1 MEGNEN
7 TIEGSR
13 HLRINA
19 PGAEWLHA
27 SNQTLFVRE
36 CYPALFKLM
45 TGEDAASWPLGE
57 GVVLY
62 GQPGIGKSVLG
73 DYLLHEFLR
82 AGWLVFAVP
91 DALNDDLYMF
101 KDGVVYYNEADV
113 SANRFISNIDRMYT
127 CNELG
132 TKKVVIILDS
142 SFTGK
147 MRVPVICIS
156 SAERIHVLLARL
168 QQAPGPH
175 AFSSG
180 DEGNAESGIQR

>member
-1 MEGNEN
+1 MEGKV
-7 TIEGSR
+7 TTLEGSR

-82 AGWLVFAVP
+82 AGWLVFAAP
-91 DALNDDLYMF
+91 DALNDDVYMF
-101 KDGVVYYNEADV
+101 KDGVVYYNDADV
-113 SANRFISNIDRMYT
+113 SAKRLISNINRM

-142 SFTGK
+142 SFTSK
-147 MRVPVICIS
+147 MRVPVICVS
-156 SAERIHVLLARL
+156 STERMSAHTYCL
-168 QQAPGPH
+168 H
-175 AFSSG
+175 
-180 DEGNAESGIQR
+180 D